1 MRRPMLAATTPG
13 LPVHMVV
20 LAVLFT
26 DWTRGSL
33 AILAPT
39 STHRFPE
46 PLLAASVD
54 KTPAAAR
61 HPRIHRHHCPRPRLR
76 GAAGCIARGP
86 ERPAP
91 QRLRHDGAAG
101 QRAAGHLAQIGKAS
115 CRERE
120 CPLA

>member
-76 GAAGCIARGP
+76 GAAGCLARGP
-86 ERPAP
+86 ERSEEHTSELQSLMRNSYAVFCLKKKKI
-91 QRLRHDGAAG
+91 Q
-101 QRAAGHLAQIGKAS
+101 
-115 CRERE
+115 
-120 CPLA
+120 